1 MQTIQL
7 RSKMHTEFKFFWIFF
22 YVFLFFF
29 GFLNFFRDIPVNM
42 YVSADSAID
51 GECYQFR

>member
-7 RSKMHTEFKFFWIFF
+7 RSKMHTEFKFFFWIFF
-22 YVFLFFF
+22 TFFYFFLDFI
-29 GFLNFFRDIPVNM
+29 FFRDIPVNM